1 MAVSTNFIFL
11 GVGQK
16 SPCTRSTALKRDA
29 MKMATPSG
37 EALANMV
44 LAAVKGLDVDVVVYD
59 GEVL

>member
-1 MAVSTNFIFL
+1 
-11 GVGQK
+11 
-16 SPCTRSTALKRDA
+16 